1 MTPPLIPTPYA
12 HLCRGACCRM
22 FGWTLLDVFYA
33 FRYIHMPVESQ
44 YCVDPKNGTILSYE
58 IKNVNITKRHKD
70 EDSKLCVPSPTTRSG
85 IQQV

>member
-1 MTPPLIPTPYA
+1 M
-12 HLCRGACCRM
+12 
-22 FGWTLLDVFYA
+22 DVFYA